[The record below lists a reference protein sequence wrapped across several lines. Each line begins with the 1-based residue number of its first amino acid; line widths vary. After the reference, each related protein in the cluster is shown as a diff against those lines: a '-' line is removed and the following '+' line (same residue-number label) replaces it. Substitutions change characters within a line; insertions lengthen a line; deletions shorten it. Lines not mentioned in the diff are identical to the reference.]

1 MNKEKDISLAPTIE
15 EQPAPTAPLTP
26 ARALAI
32 RWVFQ
37 LEIGVDSAG
46 LHPTAYHNL
55 LQMLSE
61 ENKNPFEWTD
71 EECDEF
77 LSSILDVRP
86 VAKPMW
92 APLAEYLAAECDLQK
107 LPPLVLCRL
116 CEYYFPPYFF
126 SSKTSE
132 NEQQQAKFY

>member
-61 ENKNPFEWTD
+61 ENKSPYQWTE

-86 VAKPMW
+86 VPQPVW
-92 APLAEYLAAECDLQK
+92 GLLAEYMVATVRLENLSPLGLQA
-107 LPPLVLCRL
+107 LYG
-116 CEYYFPPYFF
+116 YYFPPFF
-126 SSKTSE
+126 PSFNTTE
-132 NEQQQAKFY
+132 NE

>member
-37 LEIGVDSAG
+37 LECGVDSAQI
-46 LHPTAYHNL
+46 HPTAYENL
-55 LQMLSE
+55 LAMFSE
-61 ENKNPFEWTD
+61 ENKNPYEWTD

-86 VAKPMW
+86 LPQPVW
-92 APLAEYLAAECDLQK
+92 GLLAEYMVATVRLENLSPLGLQA
-107 LPPLVLCRL
+107 LYG
-116 CEYYFPPYFF
+116 YYFPPFF
-126 SSKTSE
+126 PSLNTTE
-132 NEQQQAKFY
+132 NE